1 MDTTE
6 LIRRLNRLLDEVLDC
21 VTLMQQHADDP
32 FVLEVAQ
39 MAAQNMAGY
48 VKTFKRLRGERTA
61 LQVAMQA
68 TVRRLLGEIAPEADV
83 ESVHSDLLLVKLGER
98 RQILVMVGAGSVVI
112 RRVGEKNDTAE
123 IGYRDSYARELVAN
137 ALRRRCQPIDTDQ
150 GAC

>member
-1 MDTTE
+1 MDKTE
-6 LIRRLNRLLDEVLDC
+6 LTERLGRLVGEVSDC
-21 VTLMQQHADDP
+21 ETLLRPHADDP

-48 VKTFKRLRGERTA
+48 VKTFKRLRGDRTA
-61 LQVAMQA
+61 LQVTMQA
-68 TVRRLLGEIAPEADV
+68 TVRRLLGEIAPEANV
-83 ESVHSDLLLVKLGER
+83 EEAHSDLLLVKLGER
-98 RQILVMVGAGSVVI
+98 RQVLVMVGAGSVVI
-112 RRVGEKNDTAE
+112 RRVGEENDTAE